1 MFFGRSLVEHLRQ
14 LWAEEPPAPKAVDT
28 ELPSESEEEIW
39 DWDWVQDLPQEESPK
54 KAPEEAP
61 HSIDSI
67 HSIEPPEVDADASTE
82 VSETETGAVRAPEE
96 VEHQVEGPIE
106 EASPSELSPP
116 VSPPA
121 PPEPKRTKRL
131 ILPCGMPP
139 GLVPSGS
146 EDELADKLRKRLAK
160 VEQEGLVLLKS
171 QVPSL
176 ADARAFSAEEAKAAR
191 LPKWGQST
199 AQLLYASK
207 RHSWFD
213 FEELEEEERLRPE

>member
-1 MFFGRSLVEHLRQ
+1 MVEHLRQ
-14 LWAEEPPAPKAVDT
+14 LWVAEEPQAVQAPKAVDT

-39 DWDWVQDLPQEESPK
+39 DWDWVQDLPDS
-54 KAPEEAP
+54 EEAP
-61 HSIDSI
+61 QSAPSTHS
-67 HSIEPPEVDADASTE
+67 PRPAVDDDASTVE
-82 VSETETGAVRAPEE
+82 GSETETGAVRALDEVPPVLLTTETPES
-96 VEHQVEGPIE
+96 PI
-106 EASPSELSPP
+106 EASPSEEMSPP

-131 ILPCGMPP
+131 IIPCGMPP

-146 EDELADKLRKRLAK
+146 EDELAAKLRKRLAQ

-213 FEELEEEERLRPE
+213 FEEELEEEERRPRP

>member
-1 MFFGRSLVEHLRQ
+1 MFFGRSLVQHLRQ
-14 LWAEEPPAPKAVDT
+14 LWVAEEPQAVQAPKAVDT

-39 DWDWVQDLPQEESPK
+39 DWDWVQDLQDLP
-54 KAPEEAP
+54 
-61 HSIDSI
+61 DS
-67 HSIEPPEVDADASTE
+67 EDASTVE
-82 VSETETGAVRAPEE
+82 GSETETGAVRALDEVPPVLLTTETPES
-96 VEHQVEGPIE
+96 PIE
-106 EASPSELSPP
+106 EASPSEEMSPPLSPP

-131 ILPCGMPP
+131 IIPCGMPP

-146 EDELADKLRKRLAK
+146 EDELAAKLRKRLAK

-207 RHSWFD
+207 HHSWFD
-213 FEELEEEERLRPE
+213 FEELEEEERRPRP

>member
-1 MFFGRSLVEHLRQ
+1 MFFGRSLVQHLRQ
-14 LWAEEPPAPKAVDT
+14 LWVAEEPQAVQAPKAVDT
-28 ELPSESEEEIW
+28 ELPSESEEEIC
-39 DWDWVQDLPQEESPK
+39 DWDWVQDLQDLP
-54 KAPEEAP
+54 
-61 HSIDSI
+61 DS
-67 HSIEPPEVDADASTE
+67 EDASTVE
-82 VSETETGAVRAPEE
+82 GSETETGAVRALDEVPPVLLTTETPES
-96 VEHQVEGPIE
+96 PIE
-106 EASPSELSPP
+106 EASPSEEMSPPLSPP

-131 ILPCGMPP
+131 IIPCGMPP

-146 EDELADKLRKRLAK
+146 EDELAAKLRKRLAK

-213 FEELEEEERLRPE
+213 FEELEEEERRPRP

>member
-1 MFFGRSLVEHLRQ
+1 MFFGRSLVQHLRQ
-14 LWAEEPPAPKAVDT
+14 LWVAEEPQAVQAPKAVDT
-28 ELPSESEEEIW
+28 ELPSESEEEIC
-39 DWDWVQDLPQEESPK
+39 DWDWVQDLQDLP
-54 KAPEEAP
+54 
-61 HSIDSI
+61 DS
-67 HSIEPPEVDADASTE
+67 EDASTVE
-82 VSETETGAVRAPEE
+82 GSETETGAVRALDEVPPVLLTTETPES
-96 VEHQVEGPIE
+96 PIE
-106 EASPSELSPP
+106 EASPSEEMSPPLSPP

-121 PPEPKRTKRL
+121 PPERKRTKRL
-131 ILPCGMPP
+131 IIPCGMPP

-146 EDELADKLRKRLAK
+146 EDELAAKLRKRLAK

-176 ADARAFSAEEAKAAR
+176 ADAHAFSAEEAKAAR

-213 FEELEEEERLRPE
+213 FEELEEEERRPRP